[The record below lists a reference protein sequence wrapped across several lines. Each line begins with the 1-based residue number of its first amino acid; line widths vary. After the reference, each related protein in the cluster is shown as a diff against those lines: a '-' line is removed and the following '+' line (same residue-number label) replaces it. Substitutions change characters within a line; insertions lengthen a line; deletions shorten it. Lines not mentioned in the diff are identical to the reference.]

1 MYFFDRLMRIGSK
14 KEGKTYKGIR
24 EGGISDNT
32 AYYVFTH
39 AAVTYNG

>member
-1 MYFFDRLMRIGSK
+1 MRIGSK

-39 AAVTYNG
+39 AAVISIN